1 MAIEKILICQKKMI
15 FREIKEN
22 IIQKKCAFATNRP

>member
-1 MAIEKILICQKKMI
+1 MAIEKILICQKKMV

-22 IIQKKCAFATNRP
+22 MIQEKYVFATNRP